1 MILWLCWGFQVS
13 VGHKYLSLGRP
24 EGKPISFYLNKKAVY
39 TFLHLVGR
47 INLGAFYS
55 KSSKTFGENIFKN
68 IRWEKV
74 NSKNFLRDGVL
85 LIPSKDVFQLLI
97 KPSLELKATIKPSMF
112 WLKLYEYQSWRGK
125 GSIVN
130 MNQFVCKCQLVR
142 CKRFFCDADVKDVFK
157 SWQRLWWIWIKYQK
171 SKASLW
177 AMYLVHPCPQSFA
190 KKALKGCSSNIYFKR
205 QTRVHIIRLQP

>member
-1 MILWLCWGFQVS
+1 MTGVLDIFFWFSLCASKWIRIFFISNQLDSRTSVFYKNNDNHAGAFLLKKYWWYLCLCCGFRVS

-24 EGKPISFYLNKKAVY
+24 EGKPISFYHNKKAVY

-112 WLKLYEYQSWRGK
+112 WLKLYELW
-125 GSIVN
+125 IPE
-130 MNQFVCKCQLVR
+130 L
-142 CKRFFCDADVKDVFK
+142 KR
-157 SWQRLWWIWIKYQK
+157 
-171 SKASLW
+171 
-177 AMYLVHPCPQSFA
+177 
-190 KKALKGCSSNIYFKR
+190 
-205 QTRVHIIRLQP
+205 